1 MHPSGTNVK
10 QIILCIPLLFFT
22 HAALASPQLDDSHF
36 SLMVVLGAFIFGIFS
51 AFILL
56 INKKIFSIY
65 SGRLNRNPPDIGLP
79 DKKNKMNDT
88 AASIGK
94 AASTIAIGG
103 ANVSHFIDQLTLLFN
118 KQVSQT
124 DQNLV
129 DIESL
134 DDGIEALIIHSNLAM
149 SNIEASDDATSK
161 SSDMLQSLLPQ
172 QSSLNKQIQ
181 VSKDLLN
188 GLQSQAASIRNI
200 ITTVNQLA
208 DQTNLLALNA
218 AIEAARAGEQGRG
231 FAVVADEV
239 RVLASRT
246 SNAINGIEKVLT
258 EITSGTSQ
266 SAAAIE
272 QAFEAGQVM
281 STIIDEI
288 AMSIEASTR
297 ATHSA
302 SETMKTAKET
312 IAEQKNTI
320 LGITEN
326 VKQLQKTSLAVQ
338 HDFND
343 TSGKVLGLSHQT
355 EGIFRLLSI
364 FDINDRNTTV
374 QKIALQTAKKIGQ
387 AFEAAIDNNIIS
399 EISLFDTNYQKKP
412 NTNPVKFT
420 TRFDSFTD
428 KCLPSIQE
436 PILEQNSFIVFAGAV
451 DKNGYF
457 PTHNKKFSHPM
468 TGNYET
474 DLVNSRTKRIFDDYT
489 GSRCGSNTETFLLQT
504 YKRDTG
510 EVVHDLSAPIYVKG
524 RHWGGF
530 RIGYMASKT

>member
-1 MHPSGTNVK
+1 M
-10 QIILCIPLLFFT
+10 I
-22 HAALASPQLDDSHF
+22 
-36 SLMVVLGAFIFGIFS
+36 VLS
-51 AFILL
+51 AFILGVVSAL
-56 INKKIFSIY
+56 ILLANKKIFSIY
-65 SGRLNRNPPDIGLP
+65 NARLNQNITDTDLSNQ
-79 DKKNKMNDT
+79 DNKINNSAT
-88 AASIGK
+88 SIGK

-124 DQNLV
+124 DQTLI
-129 DIESL
+129 DIERL
-134 DDGIEALIIHSNLAM
+134 DEGNEALIEQSNLAM
-149 SNIEASDDATSK
+149 ANIEESDDATTK

-172 QSSLNKQIQ
+172 QSSVNEQIQ
-181 VSKDLLN
+181 ISKDLLS
-188 GLQSQAASIRNI
+188 GLQSQAASISNI

-239 RVLASRT
+239 RVLAGRT
-246 SNAINGIEKVLT
+246 SDAINGIEKVLS
-258 EITSGTSQ
+258 EITAGTSQ
-266 SAAAIE
+266 SADAIE

-281 STIIDEI
+281 SKIIDEI
-288 AMSIEASTR
+288 AVSIEVSTG
-297 ATHSA
+297 ATHIA
-302 SETMKTAKET
+302 SKAMKTAKET
-312 IAEQKNTI
+312 IAVQKQTSM
-320 LGITEN
+320 GITDN
-326 VKQLQKTSLAVQ
+326 VKQLQKTSQTVQ
-338 HDFND
+338 NDFQD
-343 TSGKVLGLSHQT
+343 VSGKVLGLSHQT
-355 EGIFRLLSI
+355 ESIFRLLAI
-364 FDINDRNTTV
+364 FDIDDRNTLV
-374 QKIALQTAKKIGQ
+374 QKIGILTAKKIGEV
-387 AFEAAIDNNIIS
+387 FEAAIENNIIS
-399 EISLFDTNYQKKP
+399 ESSLFDTNYQKTP

-457 PTHNKKFSHPM
+457 PTHNKKFSQPM
-468 TGNYET
+468 TGNYEK

-489 GSRCGSNTETFLLQT
+489 GSRCGSNTEIFLLQT

-530 RIGYMASKT
+530 RIGYMATES